1 MLNKILVLL
10 VLVGFSCAAS
20 AQVSVQFIP
29 EVYGRN
35 LSGLLNAG
43 ILNTGGKMNVR
54 LSITVTEE
62 KAGKVISIL
71 TQPFVIVPGSNMVPA
86 SAAKSASVQ
95 LSNNKV
101 SRFIQ
106 QNSAFPQGNYEYSY
120 KVISAISVEEIII
133 DQTFEQEVLPPA
145 PLDLIEPYNEDKI
158 CNKQPLLT
166 WQPSIPT
173 IPGTMYELLMVEM
186 KDRQSAVEALNY
198 NLPIVKQ
205 KGIVNTML
213 LYPPASKALT
223 EGKKYAWQ
231 VTAYKDQTVINRSEV
246 WEFTL
251 DCKEEKEV
259 VEDDNGYRDI
269 EDLFRGNF
277 YVARGVVKFSM
288 VNSYNEQPLK
298 YSIICVTDPLQKP
311 KRLPKI
317 QLKKGQNK
325 LRIDL
330 SQNYS
335 FKDGYSYLLEVQ
347 MPGGTPKKMRFIY
360 NNIE

>member
-1 MLNKILVLL
+1 MLNKILVLM
-10 VLVGFSCAAS
+10 VFIGFSCAVS
-20 AQVSVQFIP
+20 AQVSIQFIP

-62 KAGKVISIL
+62 KAGKVVSVL
-71 TQPFVIVPGSNMVPA
+71 TQPFVIVPGSNMIPA
-86 SAAKSASVQ
+86 SAARSASVQ
-95 LSNNKV
+95 LANNKV
-101 SRFIQ
+101 ARFIQ

-120 KVISAISVEEIII
+120 KVISAISVEEIIV

-173 IPGTMYELLMVEM
+173 IPGTQYELLMVEM

-269 EDLFRGNF
+269 EDLVKGNY
-277 YVARGVVKFSM
+277 YVARGSVKFSL

-298 YSIICVTDPLQKP
+298 YSIQCVTDPNQKM
-311 KRLPKI
+311 RSLPKVK
-317 QLKKGQNK
+317 LKRGRNK
-325 LRIDL
+325 IHLDFSR
-330 SQNYS
+330 NYS
-335 FKDGYSYLLEVQ
+335 FKDEYSYILKVYLPDG
-347 MPGGTPKKMRFIY
+347 MSKSLRFVFRDL
-360 NNIE
+360 